1 MSSQQSAPATGRRD
15 VRRTTNRSRDAVF
28 VALVASSYYVGTKI
42 GFALTPGNEPIAMFW
57 PPNAILLASLL
68 LAPVRLW
75 GVFLVALIPTHFLAQ
90 SQSGVPIA
98 TQFGW
103 LIGNAGE
110 ALLGALLISGWRR
123 RPAVFRSVRGVAR
136 FLLFGFILA
145 PLVTSFLD
153 AAIVVGTRWGTGY
166 WELWITRLM
175 SNMLAQLTIVPTIVE
190 AGRRAMAPAD
200 PPSRRVLAEPLV
212 LAAAVVL
219 TSVFVF
225 RSELALRTNIPSL
238 IYLPLPLL
246 LWAAMRFGSAGLSA
260 SLLTISVVS
269 IHSVMHGR
277 GPFISASV
285 AESVLSMQVFLCMIG
300 APLLVLA
307 VVATEW
313 QHAVQSLSETS
324 RKLIDAQERERQRIT
339 RDLHDDVAQTLALT
353 ELELDRMIAD
363 ERHPPAGSALR
374 RLRDQM
380 TSISQSL
387 WEISH
392 GLYPWNLEYIGLVHA
407 LHRLCSDLREEARL
421 RVECDAVGIP
431 DRLPADVSL
440 CLYRVA
446 QEALQ
451 NIVRHSEATSASVR
465 LRAYRGRLIMEIVD
479 DGIGFNQ
486 SSVASGLGLAS
497 MRERLAAVDG
507 GVEIDST
514 PGRGTRLDAWV
525 ELGRDAS
532 VTYPL
537 AVSR

>member
-1 MSSQQSAPATGRRD
+1 
-15 VRRTTNRSRDAVF
+15 
-28 VALVASSYYVGTKI
+28 
-42 GFALTPGNEPIAMFW
+42 
-57 PPNAILLASLL
+57 
-68 LAPVRLW
+68 
-75 GVFLVALIPTHFLAQ
+75 
-90 SQSGVPIA
+90 
-98 TQFGW
+98 
-103 LIGNAGE
+103 
-110 ALLGALLISGWRR
+110 
-123 RPAVFRSVRGVAR
+123 
-136 FLLFGFILA
+136 
-145 PLVTSFLD
+145 
-153 AAIVVGTRWGTGY
+153 
-166 WELWITRLM
+166 
-175 SNMLAQLTIVPTIVE
+175 
-190 AGRRAMAPAD
+190 
-200 PPSRRVLAEPLV
+200 
-212 LAAAVVL
+212 
-219 TSVFVF
+219 
-225 RSELALRTNIPSL
+225 
-238 IYLPLPLL
+238 
-246 LWAAMRFGSAGLSA
+246 
-260 SLLTISVVS
+260 
-269 IHSVMHGR
+269 
-277 GPFISASV
+277 
-285 AESVLSMQVFLCMIG
+285 MIG

-313 QHAVQSLSETS
+313 QYAVQSLSETS